1 MQGVSYQLDHVVDIL
16 SHSKA
21 GQHNDFSANFCCSVI
36 PIPVP
41 AGLGMRKHA
50 SKLVFPI
57 ISYIH
62 V

>member
-21 GQHNDFSANFCCSVI
+21 GQHNDFSANFRSTVI

-50 SKLVFPI
+50 SRL
-57 ISYIH
+57 SYMH